1 MYRFDNE
8 LKFNFID
15 SIKKHREKNTVRL
28 YEVML
33 AKIDDAEI
41 INGYELK
48 YFNEKEIDLFF
59 ITLNAKSK
67 SSLNTYLSILKDYL
81 TFTTDYDNTL
91 MTGFNYVMQMSGNDL
106 EQFINVVGIEMRYIT
121 PKELSEIISI
131 PIGDALCKAITIL
144 LFHGIKGEVFSDILN
159 IKTEDVDIENGIIYK
174 GVDVLFNIPK
184 EYLHIF
190 KESISG
196 NKFIEWNVDGK
207 IKRELELVDNGYLI
221 RRNINPRRD
230 FDFTAKPDKNL
241 LNRRMLQYYES
252 IGYPYLSVQS
262 IYNSG
267 IVYRMLEY
275 NNFEQ
280 LDYRV
285 IEEYLSLT
293 GENISYNTAIG
304 VSKVLLKKLKGETKV
319 EIIK

>member
-1 MYRFDNE
+1 MYKYDNE
-8 LKFNFID
+8 LKLNFID
-15 SIKKHREKNTVRL
+15 SIKKHREKNTVKL

-41 INGYELK
+41 INERELK

-59 ITLNAKSK
+59 ITLNAKSR
-67 SSLNTYLSILKDYL
+67 STLNTYLSILKDYL
-81 TFTTDYDNTL
+81 TFTTKYDNTL
-91 MTGFNYVMQMSGNDL
+91 MIGFDCIMKMSGNDL
-106 EQFINVVGIEMRYIT
+106 EKYINTIGIEMRYIT
-121 PKELSEIISI
+121 VKELNKIISI
-131 PIGDALCKAITIL
+131 PIGDALCKAISIL
-144 LFHGIKGEVFSDILN
+144 LFNGVKGEAFSDILN
-159 IKTEDVDIENGIIYK
+159 IKVEDIDIENSVIYK
-174 GVDVLFNIPK
+174 GTDVLFNIPE

-190 KESISG
+190 KQSISG
-196 NKFIEWNVDGK
+196 NKFVEWTVDGK

-267 IVYRMLEY
+267 IVYRLLEY

-285 IEEYLSLT
+285 IEEYLSLS

-304 VSKVLLKKLKGETKV
+304 ISKVLLKKLKEN
-319 EIIK
+319 

>member
-41 INGYELK
+41 INGCELK
-48 YFNEKEIDLFF
+48 YFNEKQIDLFF

-190 KESISG
+190 KEAISG

>member
-1 MYRFDNE
+1 MYRYDNE
-8 LKFNFID
+8 LKLNFID
-15 SIKKHREKNTVRL
+15 SIKNYREKNTVRL
-28 YEVML
+28 YEVL
-33 AKIDDAEI
+33 LSKIDDAEI
-41 INGYELK
+41 INGCELK
-48 YFNEKEIDLFF
+48 YFNEKQIDSFF
-59 ITLNAKSK
+59 IALNAKSK

-91 MTGFNYVMQMSGNDL
+91 MTGFDCIMKMSGNDL
-106 EQFINVVGIEMRYIT
+106 EQFINTIGIEMRYIT

-131 PIGDALCKAITIL
+131 PIGDALCKVITIL
-144 LFHGIKGEVFSDILN
+144 LFHGIKNEAFSDILN
-159 IKTEDVDIENGIIYK
+159 IKIEDIDIENGVIYK
-174 GVDVLFNIPK
+174 GTDVLFNIPK
-184 EYLHIF
+184 EYLQIF

-196 NKFIEWNVDGK
+196 NKFVEWNVDGK

-267 IVYRMLEY
+267 IVYRLLEY
-275 NNFEQ
+275 NNFEP

-285 IEEYLSLT
+285 IEEYLNLS
-293 GENISYNTAIG
+293 GENISYNTSICI
-304 VSKVLLKKLKGETKV
+304 SKVLLKKLKGE
-319 EIIK
+319 

>member
-1 MYRFDNE
+1 MEITKMYRFDNE
-8 LKFNFID
+8 LKLNFID

-33 AKIDDAEI
+33 SKIDDAEI
-41 INGYELK
+41 INERELK
-48 YFNEKEIDLFF
+48 HFNEKQIDLFF

-81 TFTTDYDNTL
+81 TFTTKYDNTL
-91 MTGFNYVMQMSGNDL
+91 MTGFNYVMEMSGNDL
-106 EQFINVVGIEMRYIT
+106 EKYINSIGIEMRYIT
-121 PKELSEIISI
+121 PKELNKIISI

-144 LFHGIKGEVFSDILN
+144 LFNGVKGELFSDILN
-159 IKTEDVDIENGIIYK
+159 IKIEDIDIENAVIYK
-174 GVDVLFNIPK
+174 GTDVLFNIPK

-190 KESISG
+190 KEAISG
-196 NKFIEWNVDGK
+196 NKFVEWTIDGK

-230 FDFTAKPDKNL
+230 FDFTAKPNKNL
-241 LNRRMLQYYES
+241 LNRRMLQYYETT
-252 IGYPYLSVQS
+252 GFPYLSVQS

-267 IVYRMLEY
+267 IVYRLLEY
-275 NNFEQ
+275 NNFEP

-285 IEEYLSLT
+285 IEEYLSLS
-293 GENISYNTAIG
+293 GERICYNTCIG
-304 VSKVLLKKLKGETKV
+304 VSKVLLKKLKV
-319 EIIK
+319 E

>member
-1 MYRFDNE
+1 MYRYDNE
-8 LKFNFID
+8 LKLNFID
-15 SIKKHREKNTVRL
+15 SIKKHREKNTVKL
-28 YEVML
+28 YEVL
-33 AKIDDAEI
+33 LSKIDDAEI
-41 INGYELK
+41 INERELK
-48 YFNEKEIDLFF
+48 YFNEKQIDLFF

-81 TFTTDYDNTL
+81 TFTTDYNNTL
-91 MTGFNYVMQMSGNDL
+91 MIGFDCIMKMSGNDL
-106 EQFINVVGIEMRYIT
+106 EKYINVVGIEMRYIT

-131 PIGDALCKAITIL
+131 PIGDALCKAISIL
-144 LFHGIKGEVFSDILN
+144 LFHGVKGEAFTDILN
-159 IKTEDVDIENGIIYK
+159 IKIEDIDIENSVIYK
-174 GVDVLFNIPK
+174 GTDVLFNIPN

-190 KESISG
+190 KQAISG

-230 FDFTAKPDKNL
+230 FDFKAKPDKNL
-241 LNRRMLQYYES
+241 LNRRMLQYYETT
-252 IGYPYLSVQS
+252 GYPYLSVQS

-275 NNFEQ
+275 NNFEP

-285 IEEYLSLT
+285 IEEYLSLS
-293 GENISYNTAIG
+293 GENISYNTCIG
-304 VSKVLLKKLKGETKV
+304 VSKVLLKKLKEN
-319 EIIK
+319 

>member
-1 MYRFDNE
+1 MYRYDNE
-8 LKFNFID
+8 LKLNFID
-15 SIKKHREKNTVRL
+15 SIKNYREKNTVRL
-28 YEVML
+28 YEVL
-33 AKIDDAEI
+33 LSKIDDAEI
-41 INGYELK
+41 INGCELK
-48 YFNEKEIDLFF
+48 YFNEKQIDSFF
-59 ITLNAKSK
+59 IALNAKSK

-91 MTGFNYVMQMSGNDL
+91 MTGFNYVMEMSGNDL
-106 EQFINVVGIEMRYIT
+106 EQYINTIGIEMRYIT

-144 LFHGIKGEVFSDILN
+144 LFHGIKGEAFSDILN
-159 IKTEDVDIENGIIYK
+159 IKIEDIDIDNGVIYK
-174 GVDVLFNIPK
+174 GTDVLFNIPK
-184 EYLHIF
+184 EYLQIF

-196 NKFIEWNVDGK
+196 NKFVEWNVDGK

-267 IVYRMLEY
+267 IVYRLLEY
-275 NNFEQ
+275 NNFEP

-285 IEEYLSLT
+285 IEEYLSLS
-293 GENISYNTAIG
+293 GENISYNTSICI
-304 VSKVLLKKLKGETKV
+304 SKVLLKKLKGE
-319 EIIK
+319 

>member
-1 MYRFDNE
+1 MYRYDNE
-8 LKFNFID
+8 LKLNFID
-15 SIKKHREKNTVRL
+15 SIKNYREKNTVRL
-28 YEVML
+28 YEVL
-33 AKIDDAEI
+33 LSKIDDAEI
-41 INGYELK
+41 INGCELK
-48 YFNEKEIDLFF
+48 YFNEKQIDSFF
-59 ITLNAKSK
+59 IALNAKSK

-81 TFTTDYDNTL
+81 TFTTEYDNTL
-91 MTGFNYVMQMSGNDL
+91 MTGFNYVMEMSGNDL
-106 EQFINVVGIEMRYIT
+106 EQFINTIGIEMRYIT

-131 PIGDALCKAITIL
+131 PIGDALCKVITIL
-144 LFHGIKGEVFSDILN
+144 LFHGIKNEAFSDILN
-159 IKTEDVDIENGIIYK
+159 IKIEDIDIENGVIYK
-174 GVDVLFNIPK
+174 GTDVLFNIPK
-184 EYLHIF
+184 EYLQIF

-196 NKFIEWNVDGK
+196 NKFVEWNVDGK

-267 IVYRMLEY
+267 IVYRLLEY
-275 NNFEQ
+275 NNFEP

-285 IEEYLSLT
+285 IEEYLSLS
-293 GENISYNTAIG
+293 GENISYNTSICI
-304 VSKVLLKKLKGETKV
+304 SKVLLKKLKGE
-319 EIIK
+319 

>member
-8 LKFNFID
+8 LKLNFID
-15 SIKKHREKNTVRL
+15 GIRKNRKKNTVRL
-28 YEVML
+28 YEVL
-33 AKIDDAEI
+33 LSKIDEAEI
-41 INGYELK
+41 INRCELK
-48 YFNEKEIDLFF
+48 YFNEKQIDSFF

-81 TFTTDYDNTL
+81 TFTTEYDNTL
-91 MTGFNYVMQMSGNDL
+91 MTGFNYVMEMSGNDL
-106 EQFINVVGIEMRYIT
+106 EQFINTIGIEMRYIT

-131 PIGDALCKAITIL
+131 PIGDALCKVITIL
-144 LFHGIKGEVFSDILN
+144 LFHGIKGEAFSDILN
-159 IKTEDVDIENGIIYK
+159 IKIEDIDIDNGVIYK
-174 GVDVLFNIPK
+174 GTDVLFNIPK
-184 EYLHIF
+184 EYLQIF
-190 KESISG
+190 KEAILG
-196 NKFIEWNVDGK
+196 NKFVEWNVDGK

-267 IVYRMLEY
+267 IVYRLLEY
-275 NNFEQ
+275 NNFEP

-285 IEEYLSLT
+285 IEEYLNLS
-293 GENISYNTAIG
+293 GENISYNTSICI
-304 VSKVLLKKLKGETKV
+304 SKVLLKKLKGE
-319 EIIK
+319 

>member
-8 LKFNFID
+8 LKLNFID
-15 SIKKHREKNTVRL
+15 GIRKNRKKNTVRL
-28 YEVML
+28 YEVL
-33 AKIDDAEI
+33 LSKIDEAEI
-41 INGYELK
+41 INRCELK
-48 YFNEKEIDLFF
+48 YFNEKQIDSFF
-59 ITLNAKSK
+59 IALNAKSK

-81 TFTTDYDNTL
+81 TFTTEYDNTL
-91 MTGFNYVMQMSGNDL
+91 MTGFNYVMEMSGNDL
-106 EQFINVVGIEMRYIT
+106 EQFINTIGIEMRYIT

-131 PIGDALCKAITIL
+131 PIGDALCKVITIL
-144 LFHGIKGEVFSDILN
+144 LFHGIKNEAFSDILN
-159 IKTEDVDIENGIIYK
+159 IKIEDIDIENGVIYK
-174 GVDVLFNIPK
+174 GTDVLFNIPK
-184 EYLHIF
+184 EYLQIF

-196 NKFIEWNVDGK
+196 NKFVEWNVDGK

-267 IVYRMLEY
+267 IVYRLLEY
-275 NNFEQ
+275 NNFEP

-285 IEEYLSLT
+285 IEEYLSLS
-293 GENISYNTAIG
+293 GENISYNTSICI
-304 VSKVLLKKLKGETKV
+304 SKVLLKKLKGE
-319 EIIK
+319 

>member
-1 MYRFDNE
+1 MYRYDNE
-8 LKFNFID
+8 LKLNFID
-15 SIKKHREKNTVRL
+15 SIKNYREKNTVRL
-28 YEVML
+28 YEVL
-33 AKIDDAEI
+33 LSKIDDAEI
-41 INGYELK
+41 INGCELK
-48 YFNEKEIDLFF
+48 YFNEKQIDSFF
-59 ITLNAKSK
+59 IALNAKSK

-91 MTGFNYVMQMSGNDL
+91 MTGFDCIMKMSGNDL
-106 EQFINVVGIEMRYIT
+106 EQFINTIGIEMRYIT

-144 LFHGIKGEVFSDILN
+144 LFHGIKGEAFSDILN
-159 IKTEDVDIENGIIYK
+159 IKVEDIDIENAVIYK
-174 GVDVLFNIPK
+174 GTDVLFNIPK

-190 KESISG
+190 KEAILG
-196 NKFIEWNVDGK
+196 NKFVEWNVDGK

-267 IVYRMLEY
+267 IVYRLLEY
-275 NNFEQ
+275 NNFEP

-285 IEEYLSLT
+285 IEEYLNLS
-293 GENISYNTAIG
+293 GENISYNTSICI
-304 VSKVLLKKLKGETKV
+304 SKVLLKKLKGE
-319 EIIK
+319 

>member
-1 MYRFDNE
+1 MYRYDNE
-8 LKFNFID
+8 LKLNFID
-15 SIKKHREKNTVRL
+15 SIKNYREKNTVRL
-28 YEVML
+28 YEVL
-33 AKIDDAEI
+33 LSKIDDAEI
-41 INGYELK
+41 INGCELK
-48 YFNEKEIDLFF
+48 YFNEKQIDSFF
-59 ITLNAKSK
+59 IALNAKSK

-91 MTGFNYVMQMSGNDL
+91 MTGFNYVMEMSGNDL
-106 EQFINVVGIEMRYIT
+106 EQYINTIGIEMRYIT

-144 LFHGIKGEVFSDILN
+144 LFHGIKGEAFSDILN
-159 IKTEDVDIENGIIYK
+159 IKIEDIDIDNGVIYK
-174 GVDVLFNIPK
+174 GTDVLFNIPK
-184 EYLHIF
+184 EYLQIF

-196 NKFIEWNVDGK
+196 NKFVEWNVDGK

-267 IVYRMLEY
+267 IVYRLLEY
-275 NNFEQ
+275 NNFEP

-285 IEEYLSLT
+285 IEEYLNLS
-293 GENISYNTAIG
+293 GENISYNTSICI
-304 VSKVLLKKLKGETKV
+304 SKVLLKKLKGE
-319 EIIK
+319 

>member
-1 MYRFDNE
+1 MYRYDNE
-8 LKFNFID
+8 LKLNFID
-15 SIKKHREKNTVRL
+15 SIKNYREKNTVRL
-28 YEVML
+28 YEVL
-33 AKIDDAEI
+33 LSKIDDAEI
-41 INGYELK
+41 INGCELK
-48 YFNEKEIDLFF
+48 YFNEKQIDSFF
-59 ITLNAKSK
+59 IALNAKSK

-91 MTGFNYVMQMSGNDL
+91 MTGFNYVMEMSGNDL
-106 EQFINVVGIEMRYIT
+106 EQYINTIGIEMRYIT

-144 LFHGIKGEVFSDILN
+144 LFHGIKGEAFSDILN
-159 IKTEDVDIENGIIYK
+159 IKVEDIDIENAVIYK
-174 GVDVLFNIPK
+174 GTDVLFNIPK

-190 KESISG
+190 KEAILG
-196 NKFIEWNVDGK
+196 NKFVEWNVDGK

-262 IYNSG
+262 IYNSA
-267 IVYRMLEY
+267 IVYRLLEY
-275 NNFEQ
+275 NNFEPLNYQ
-280 LDYRV
+280 V
-285 IEEYLSLT
+285 IEEYLSLS
-293 GENISYNTAIG
+293 GENISYNTSICI
-304 VSKVLLKKLKGETKV
+304 SKVLLKKLKGE
-319 EIIK
+319 

>member
-1 MYRFDNE
+1 MYKYDNE
-8 LKFNFID
+8 LKLNFID
-15 SIKKHREKNTVRL
+15 TIKKHREKNTVKL

-41 INGYELK
+41 INERELK
-48 YFNEKEIDLFF
+48 YFNEKQIDLFF

-81 TFTTDYDNTL
+81 TFTTDYNNTL
-91 MTGFNYVMQMSGNDL
+91 MIGFDCIMKMSGNDL
-106 EQFINVVGIEMRYIT
+106 EKYINTIGIEMRYIT

-131 PIGDALCKAITIL
+131 PIGDSLCKAITIL
-144 LFHGIKGEVFSDILN
+144 LYHGIKGEAFSDILN
-159 IKTEDVDIENGIIYK
+159 IKIEDIDIENSVIYK
-174 GVDVLFNIPK
+174 GTDVLFNIPK

-196 NKFIEWNVDGK
+196 NKFVEWNVDGK

-241 LNRRMLQYYES
+241 LNRRMLQYYETT
-252 IGYPYLSVQS
+252 GFPYLSVQS

-275 NNFEQ
+275 NSFEP
-280 LDYRV
+280 LDYRA

-304 VSKVLLKKLKGETKV
+304 VSKVLLKKLKEN
-319 EIIK
+319 

>member
-8 LKFNFID
+8 LKLNFID
-15 SIKKHREKNTVRL
+15 SIKNYREKNTVRL
-28 YEVML
+28 YEVL
-33 AKIDDAEI
+33 LSKIDDAEI
-41 INGYELK
+41 INGCELK
-48 YFNEKEIDLFF
+48 YFNEKQIDSFF
-59 ITLNAKSK
+59 IALNAKSK

-91 MTGFNYVMQMSGNDL
+91 MTGFDCIMKMSGNDL
-106 EQFINVVGIEMRYIT
+106 EQFINTIGIEMRYIT

-131 PIGDALCKAITIL
+131 PIGDALCKVITIL
-144 LFHGIKGEVFSDILN
+144 LFHGIKGEAFSDILN
-159 IKTEDVDIENGIIYK
+159 IKVEDIDIENAVIYK
-174 GVDVLFNIPK
+174 GTDVLFNIPK
-184 EYLHIF
+184 EYLQIF

-196 NKFIEWNVDGK
+196 NKFVEWNVDGK

-267 IVYRMLEY
+267 IVYRLLEY
-275 NNFEQ
+275 NNFEP

-285 IEEYLSLT
+285 IEEYLSLS
-293 GENISYNTAIG
+293 GENISYNTSICI
-304 VSKVLLKKLKGETKV
+304 SKVLLKKLKGE
-319 EIIK
+319 

>member
-1 MYRFDNE
+1 MEITKMYRFDNE
-8 LKFNFID
+8 LKHNFID
-15 SIKKHREKNTVRL
+15 SIKKHREKNTVKL

-33 AKIDDAEI
+33 SKIDDAEI
-41 INGYELK
+41 INERELK
-48 YFNEKEIDLFF
+48 YFNEKQIDSFF

-91 MTGFNYVMQMSGNDL
+91 MTGFNYVMEMSGNDL
-106 EQFINVVGIEMRYIT
+106 EKYINVVGIEMRYIT

-144 LFHGIKGEVFSDILN
+144 LFHGIKGEAFSDILN
-159 IKTEDVDIENGIIYK
+159 IKVEDVDIENCVIYK
-174 GVDVLFNIPK
+174 GTDVLFNIPK

-196 NKFIEWNVDGK
+196 NKFVEWTINGK

-221 RRNINPRRD
+221 RRNVNPRRD
-230 FDFTAKPDKNL
+230 FDFKAKPDKNL

-262 IYNSG
+262 IYNSA

-275 NNFEQ
+275 NNFEP

-285 IEEYLSLT
+285 IEEYLSLS
-293 GENISYNTAIG
+293 GENISYNTCIG
-304 VSKVLLKKLKGETKV
+304 VSKVLLKKLKEN
-319 EIIK
+319 

>member
-1 MYRFDNE
+1 MYKYDNE
-8 LKFNFID
+8 LKVNFID
-15 SIKKHREKNTVRL
+15 SIKKHREKNTVKL

-33 AKIDDAEI
+33 SKIDDSEI
-41 INGYELK
+41 INGGELK
-48 YFNEKEIDLFF
+48 YFNEKQIDLFF

-81 TFTTDYDNTL
+81 TFTTEYDNTL
-91 MTGFNYVMQMSGNDL
+91 MTGFNYVMEMSGNDL
-106 EQFINVVGIEMRYIT
+106 EKYINTIGIEMRYIT

-131 PIGDALCKAITIL
+131 PIGDSLCKAITIL
-144 LFHGIKGEVFSDILN
+144 LFHGIKGEAFSDILN
-159 IKTEDVDIENGIIYK
+159 IKIEDIDIENSVIYK
-174 GVDVLFNIPK
+174 GTDVLFNIPK

-196 NKFIEWNVDGK
+196 NKFVEWNVNGK

-230 FDFTAKPDKNL
+230 FDFKAKPDKNL

-280 LDYRV
+280 IDYRV
-285 IEEYLSLT
+285 IEEYLSLS
-293 GENISYNTAIG
+293 GENISYNTCIG
-304 VSKVLLKKLKGETKV
+304 VSKVLLKKLKEN
-319 EIIK
+319 

>member
-1 MYRFDNE
+1 MYKYDNE
-8 LKFNFID
+8 LKLNFID
-15 SIKKHREKNTVRL
+15 TIKNYREKNTVKL

-33 AKIDDAEI
+33 AKIDDSEI
-41 INGYELK
+41 INGCELK
-48 YFNEKEIDLFF
+48 YFNEKQIDLFF

-81 TFTTDYDNTL
+81 TFTTKYDNTL
-91 MTGFNYVMQMSGNDL
+91 MTGFNYVMEMSGNDL
-106 EQFINVVGIEMRYIT
+106 EQYINAIGIEMRYIT

-131 PIGDALCKAITIL
+131 PIGDALCKAISIL
-144 LFHGIKGEVFSDILN
+144 LFHGVKGEAFTDILN
-159 IKTEDVDIENGIIYK
+159 IKIEDIDIENSVIYK
-174 GVDVLFNIPK
+174 GTNVLFNIPK

-196 NKFIEWNVDGK
+196 NKFVEWSVDGK

-221 RRNINPRRD
+221 RRNVNPRRD

-275 NNFEQ
+275 NNFEP

-285 IEEYLSLT
+285 IEEYLSLS
-293 GENISYNTAIG
+293 GENISYNTCIG
-304 VSKVLLKKLKGETKV
+304 VSKVLLKKLKEN
-319 EIIK
+319 

>member
-8 LKFNFID
+8 LKLNFID
-15 SIKKHREKNTVRL
+15 SIKNYREKNTVRL
-28 YEVML
+28 YEVL
-33 AKIDDAEI
+33 LSKIDDAEI
-41 INGYELK
+41 INGCELK
-48 YFNEKEIDLFF
+48 YFNEKQIDSFF
-59 ITLNAKSK
+59 IALNAKSK

-91 MTGFNYVMQMSGNDL
+91 MTGFDCIMKMSGNDL
-106 EQFINVVGIEMRYIT
+106 EQFINTIGIEMRYIT

-144 LFHGIKGEVFSDILN
+144 LFHGIKGEAFSDILN
-159 IKTEDVDIENGIIYK
+159 IKVEDIDIENAVIYK
-174 GVDVLFNIPK
+174 GTDVLFNIPK

-190 KESISG
+190 KEAILG
-196 NKFIEWNVDGK
+196 NKFVEWNVDGK

-267 IVYRMLEY
+267 IVYRLLEY
-275 NNFEQ
+275 NNFEP

-285 IEEYLSLT
+285 IEEYLNLS
-293 GENISYNTAIG
+293 GENISYNTSICI
-304 VSKVLLKKLKGETKV
+304 SKVLLKKLKGE
-319 EIIK
+319 

>member
-8 LKFNFID
+8 LKLNFID
-15 SIKKHREKNTVRL
+15 AIRKHREKNTVKL
-28 YEVML
+28 YEVL
-33 AKIDDAEI
+33 LSKIDDAEI
-41 INGYELK
+41 INGCELK
-48 YFNEKEIDLFF
+48 CFNEKQIDSFF

-81 TFTTDYDNTL
+81 TFDSSYDNTL
-91 MTGFNYVMQMSGNDL
+91 QTGFNYIVNMRGNDL
-106 EQFINVVGIEMRYIT
+106 EQYINTIGIEMRYIT
-121 PKELSEIISI
+121 PKELNKIISI
-131 PIGDALCKAITIL
+131 PIGDSLCKAITIL
-144 LFHGIKGEVFSDILN
+144 LFNGIKGEAFLDILN
-159 IKTEDVDIENGIIYK
+159 IKIEDIDIENGVIYK

-184 EYLHIF
+184 EYLQIF

-196 NKFIEWNVDGK
+196 NKFVEWSVDGK

-252 IGYPYLSVQS
+252 IGFPYLSVQS
-262 IYNSG
+262 IYNSA

-275 NNFEQ
+275 NDFEP
-280 LDYRV
+280 LDYKV
-285 IEEYLSLT
+285 IEEYLNLS

-304 VSKVLLKKLKGETKV
+304 VSKVLLKKLKV
-319 EIIK
+319 E

>member
-1 MYRFDNE
+1 MYRYDNE
-8 LKFNFID
+8 LKLNFID
-15 SIKKHREKNTVRL
+15 SIKNYREKNTVRL
-28 YEVML
+28 YEVL
-33 AKIDDAEI
+33 LSKIDDAEI
-41 INGYELK
+41 INGCELK
-48 YFNEKEIDLFF
+48 YFNEKQIDSFF

-91 MTGFNYVMQMSGNDL
+91 MTGFNYVMEMSGNDL
-106 EQFINVVGIEMRYIT
+106 EQYINTIGIEMRYIT

-144 LFHGIKGEVFSDILN
+144 LFHGIKGEAFSDILN
-159 IKTEDVDIENGIIYK
+159 IKVEDIDIENAVIYK
-174 GVDVLFNIPK
+174 GTDVLFNIPK

-190 KESISG
+190 KEAILG
-196 NKFIEWNVDGK
+196 NKFVEWNVDGK

-262 IYNSG
+262 IYNSA
-267 IVYRMLEY
+267 IVYRLLEY
-275 NNFEQ
+275 NNFEP

-285 IEEYLSLT
+285 IEEYLNLS
-293 GENISYNTAIG
+293 GENISYNTSICI
-304 VSKVLLKKLKGETKV
+304 SKVLLKKLKGE
-319 EIIK
+319 

>member
-1 MYRFDNE
+1 MYRYDNE
-8 LKFNFID
+8 LKLNFID
-15 SIKKHREKNTVRL
+15 SIKNYREKNTVKL

-41 INGYELK
+41 INGCELK
-48 YFNEKEIDLFF
+48 YFNEKQIDSFF

-81 TFTTDYDNTL
+81 TFTTEYDNTL
-91 MTGFNYVMQMSGNDL
+91 MTGFNYVMEMSGNDL
-106 EQFINVVGIEMRYIT
+106 DQFINTIGIEMRYIT

-144 LFHGIKGEVFSDILN
+144 LFHGIKGEAFSDILN
-159 IKTEDVDIENGIIYK
+159 IKIEDIDIENGVIYK
-174 GVDVLFNIPK
+174 GVNVLFNIPK

-190 KESISG
+190 KQSISG
-196 NKFIEWNVDGK
+196 NKFVEWTVDGK

-221 RRNINPRRD
+221 RRNINHRRN
-230 FDFTAKPDKNL
+230 FDFTAKPNKNL

-275 NNFEQ
+275 NNFEP

-285 IEEYLSLT
+285 IEEYLSLS

-304 VSKVLLKKLKGETKV
+304 VSKVLLKKLKEN
-319 EIIK
+319 